1 MTRAKEGFYISI
13 SEQDG
18 NKWKQTSLFI
28 LSFPL
33 SSSPVVIHHPDISQD
48 RDVTFAGVATGA
60 YSDARGQAVI
70 ISAQIDLHNS
80 RNTNTRRYENTNIQE
95 GNHISTHL

>member
-13 SEQDG
+13 SEQDV

-28 LSFPL
+28 LSFH
-33 SSSPVVIHHPDISQD
+33 HHPDISQD

-80 RNTNTRRYENTNIQE
+80 RNTNTRRYENTNIQK